1 MPLVR
6 QSIRPVL
13 GLALAVGLVGCGSNI
28 HVRTQAAPNTSFAG
42 RHTFRVLATPRR
54 SDGVALASNDPMLE
68 NSITN
73 RALRDEITRDLEAR
87 GYQLAD
93 GGPADFNVAF
103 YASANQALDLQ
114 TYNYGYTWRGWPR
127 EYTRVTPYERGTV
140 IVDAVD
146 PRTHELMW
154 RGSGVAPVSDNPN
167 RFVTDAEKEIDAII
181 RKFPS
186 PT

>member
-42 RHTFRVLATPRR
+42 RHTFRVLTTPRR

-87 GYQLAD
+87 AGAQLSP
-93 GGPADFNVAF
+93 GVCPYTGIG
-103 YASANQALDLQ
+103 SANDQF
-114 TYNYGYTWRGWPR
+114 
-127 EYTRVTPYERGTV
+127 TRTRSIRRCFEGT
-140 IVDAVD
+140 
-146 PRTHELMW
+146 L
-154 RGSGVAPVSDNPN
+154 
-167 RFVTDAEKEIDAII
+167 
-181 RKFPS
+181 
-186 PT
+186 